1 MNQSIGG
8 EKVRENKRLMVT
20 IRCLNCGE
28 RFFLKGRV
36 KNGKVETGFKRCL
49 CDNET
54 NFEIRNEPSL

>member
-1 MNQSIGG
+1 MGG
-8 EKVRENKRLMVT
+8 EKVRENKRLMVS

-36 KNGKVETGFKRCL
+36 KNGRVETGFKRCL